1 VTSRRAH
8 DRPLDCRCDIVVS
21 GAGVRTVIALLLVA
35 LFVLALTT
43 PAQATTRLVHWTPFT
58 DNGRFAPT

>member
-1 VTSRRAH
+1 
-8 DRPLDCRCDIVVS
+8 
-21 GAGVRTVIALLLVA
+21 VIALLLVA